1 MTDVPPTPTNKG
13 GWKDFVAGNFAGMS
27 QVIVGQ
33 PLDTIKVRLQLES
46 TRFKG
51 PMDCFMQ
58 TVKNEGFFALYKG
71 MAAPLVGIGAV
82 NALLFAAYSR
92 LKSIQAT
99 SLNEQLA
106 LHKIA
111 LAGAGAGL
119 INSVLSSPVELLK
132 IKMQA
137 QYGSSKAKIGTGEL
151 IYKGPIDCARHLI
164 SEFGIRNGLFRG
176 FWATVARE
184 IPAYAGF
191 YSGFEYF
198 KRKLTPEGSNPD
210 ILPPSKLMLAGSFGG
225 FSYWLCCYPLDVV
238 KSKVQNMKNP
248 PKGVF
253 YVFTTISSIYKTE
266 GARAFTRGITP
277 TIKENLNLIR
287 EELRKFGNGSIE
299 FNSSFSPG
307 IGLII
312 LHNSERHNA
321 LSGKMMAEL
330 ADIVDKLELITL
342 DKTNSKQET
351 ELIALILSGDG
362 NTFCSGLDLSVA
374 KNHILTKENGKKMS
388 SLMQDTLLRFSRLPL
403 ISIAA
408 IEGHALGGGAEL
420 TTACDHRCISVA
432 AKIRFVQVKMGITTG
447 WGGGGRLIN
456 IIGKTK
462 SLRILGASEVL
473 TGQQAYDIGYADI
486 IAENGETISKSRDF
500 LDPYIFF
507 SSPKKDESDTE
518 RKRNSIKA
526 QTIAECKEIIFVLN
540 MPYLIIFGD
549 EMKTL
554 PQYPNPNQKE
564 NNYQTMNLYTLRFR
578 VIRRSGISQCLARSQ
593 QIRSLSNTLE
603 RKEENVDTK
612 EIINDW
618 KAKVTNDVDNS
629 VDTITAT
636 PLQLLTISLR
646 RKYIIDDL
654 LATQIPPKGT
664 RIPQNYHLAYFPPKV
679 YESELENDGTES
691 RYAPPPP
698 FSRRMWA
705 GGELSFSANNPLRVG
720 QQVSMNTKC
729 REVNVKSNPKGENI
743 FLWLDRDISNELGWS
758 MRETR
763 CIVYMKTEEKKP
775 EQRII
780 KLNKVP
786 DFEQTI
792 FPTSLLLFR
801 FSALTFNSHRI
812 HYDHSYVTQTE
823 KYSGCLV
830 HGPLTLTLLVDL
842 MRDNL
847 PNKTSEQ
854 TWRSCHEGHC
864 NS

>member
-486 IAENGETISKSRDF
+486 IAENE
-500 LDPYIFF
+500 
-507 SSPKKDESDTE
+507 
-518 RKRNSIKA
+518 
-526 QTIAECKEIIFVLN
+526 
-540 MPYLIIFGD
+540 
-549 EMKTL
+549 
-554 PQYPNPNQKE
+554 
-564 NNYQTMNLYTLRFR
+564 TMNLYTLRFR

-847 PNKTSEQ
+847 PNKTSFIKTFTHRAVSPLFVDEEFKVCGK
-854 TWRSCHEGHC
+854 RSESDDPNN
-864 NS
+864 NSYELWAENKHGGVAMKATAILDNI